1 MQKMDLGNSKK
12 ISKSWP
18 FRQSEKKYILLIGD
32 FLAAS
37 LALIVAIYFWAQPD
51 WLRFSTEFLQQRI
64 PGWYYF
70 LPLIW
75 IVLMVELYDNR
86 KSIRKDETIRG
97 LTVVALISLG
107 LYLLVYFTSEPSSL
121 PRRGVASFIV
131 AAYIFTLL
139 WRLFFIRTF
148 SKAKFLRR
156 VLIIGAGRAGTEIA
170 GIIKSMWPP
179 PFFVVGIIDDDPEKI
194 GTLIEGFPVLAPTDN
209 LIEVALAEGV
219 SDLIFAIT
227 NDMRSEMIEIIMKAE
242 EIGIQV
248 NTMPVIYEELLGR
261 VPIRLLGSEWLLRSF
276 VDQSHAS
283 SIYDLV
289 KRLIDIIGSLFG
301 MLGLLL
307 ILPFVTLAILIDT
320 GFPIFYKQDRVGEN
334 GRIFEIIKFRTMF
347 RDAEKSGQPLM
358 AVRND
363 NRITTIGKFLRKSH
377 LDEVPQF
384 INVFLGDISLV
395 GPRAERL
402 QLVERY
408 HEEIPFYRARLFVK
422 PGLTGWAQVNFG
434 YASTI
439 EESITKL
446 EYDLYYIKH
455 RNLAMEISI
464 LLRTIGTVVGLRGQ

>member
-1 MQKMDLGNSKK
+1 MQKMDAGNSKK

-18 FRQSEKKYILLIGD
+18 FRQREKKYILLIGD
-32 FLAAS
+32 LIAAA
-37 LALIVAIYFWAQPD
+37 LALVVAIYFWAQPD
-51 WLRFSTEFLQQRI
+51 WLRFSAEFLQQRI

-70 LPLIW
+70 LPFIW
-75 IVLMVELYDNR
+75 IILMVELYDNR
-86 KSIRKDETIRG
+86 KSIRRDETIRG

-107 LYLLVYFTSEPSSL
+107 LYLLVYFTSEPNSL

-131 AAYIFTLL
+131 AAYILTLL
-139 WRLFFIRTF
+139 WRLFYIRTF
-148 SKAKFLRR
+148 SKAKFMRR

-170 GIIKSMWPP
+170 SIIKSMWPP
-179 PFFVVGIIDDDPEKI
+179 PFFVVGLIDDDPEKI
-194 GTLIEGFPVLAPTDN
+194 GSLVEGFPVLGSTN
-209 LIEVALAEGV
+209 ELIDIALSEGV

-227 NDMRSEMIEIIMKAE
+227 KDMRPKMIETIMKAE

-248 NTMPVIYEELLGR
+248 NTMPVVYEELLGR
-261 VPIRLLGSEWLLRSF
+261 VPIRLLESEWLLRSF
-276 VDQSHAS
+276 VDESHAS

-289 KRLIDIIGSLFG
+289 KRLIDIVRSLFG
-301 MLGLLL
+301 MLGMLL
-307 ILPFVTLAILIDT
+307 ILPFVVLAIIIDS
-320 GFPIFYKQDRVGEN
+320 GFPIFYIQDRVGEN
-334 GRIFEIIKFRTMF
+334 GKNFGIIKFRTMYQ
-347 RDAEKSGQPLM
+347 DAEKSGNPLM

-363 NRITTIGKFLRKSH
+363 NRITHVGRFLRKSH

-402 QLVERY
+402 QLVEQY
-408 HEEIPFYRARLFVK
+408 QDQIPFYRARLFVK

-455 RNLAMEISI
+455 RNLAMEFSI